1 MSRVGIWLVLTVDT
15 YEEDHFQERPL
26 HPTQVPPSSPLSFD
40 PSFFHISQEDLMLGE
55 LLLNLE
61 HLSGYMWYVGTIM
74 NINTAD
80 LDLLTEKDIYDI
92 ADIVHIVKTIYIRL
106 NTSAYIYTETCL
118 ELSSSKY

>member
-1 MSRVGIWLVLTVDT
+1 
-15 YEEDHFQERPL
+15 
-26 HPTQVPPSSPLSFD
+26 
-40 PSFFHISQEDLMLGE
+40 MLGQ

-61 HLSGYMWYVGTIM
+61 HLSGYMWYIGTIM

-92 ADIVHIVKTIYIRL
+92 ADIVHIVKTVYIRL